1 MKDNLIENRFG
12 GDYTLRFDGI
22 SFNVPKDGSVDLVL
36 KVSMLSNP
44 ENQATNYR
52 FAMTTNA
59 IRGKDSAGI
68 DQYAVTAAQ
77 STPAGSPENYSS
89 HTFKSSVIDASTAA
103 QKGTITASL
112 NTLSPKIGFVIGNR
126 TATTSNV
133 ELLKTDF
140 KAENRDVT
148 IKGLVVDMTDG
159 GAGLASA
166 IKLYDGSTLLASVAA
181 PGTGT
186 ATFTNLNILIAK
198 DTTKTL
204 TVKADLKPI
213 DGSTIAEGLTVTA
226 AITADDTKITAI
238 DSNDDMLA
246 TANMSNNTVTG
257 RKQTGYTKA
266 PTFTLVSANIVK
278 TTQAGSPDIAD
289 ATIVLN
295 VTANGGDI
303 YIKKT
308 ADAAEK
314 FVVTG
319 PSADSDYQYTSTADS
334 GGTGNGYHV
343 IRNGETKSVTI
354 TGRMSGGNAFNKMV
368 LTQGI

>member
-1 MKDNLIENRFG
+1 MVKGIPSLKDNFIENTFG
-12 GDYTLRFDGI
+12 AQYTLRFDGI
-22 SFNVPKDGSVDLVL
+22 SFNVPKDGSVDVVL
-36 KVSMLSNP
+36 KASVLSNP
-44 ENQATNYR
+44 ENTAATT
-52 FAMTTNA
+52 FKFLASA
-59 IRGKDSAGI
+59 FRGRDGIGI
-68 DQYAVTAAQ
+68 DQYSGTVITSAAF
-77 STPAGSPENYSS
+77 TPAA
-89 HTFKSSVIDASTAA
+89 AST
-103 QKGTITASL
+103 GTITASL
-112 NTLSPKIGFVIGNR
+112 NTASPKIGFVIGNR

-166 IKLYDGSTLLASVAA
+166 IKLYDGSTLLASVAG

-226 AITADDTKITAI
+226 AITAADTKITAI

-266 PTFTLVSANIVK
+266 PTFTLVSTNIVK

-289 ATIVLN
+289 ATIILN

-303 YIKKT
+303 YITKT
-308 ADAAEK
+308 ADGAEK

-319 PSADSDYQYTSTADS
+319 PSAAADYQYTSTADT
-334 GGTGNGYHV
+334 GGTGNGFHV

-354 TGRMSGGNAFNKMV
+354 TGRMSGGDAFTKMV
-368 LTQGI
+368 LTNAK